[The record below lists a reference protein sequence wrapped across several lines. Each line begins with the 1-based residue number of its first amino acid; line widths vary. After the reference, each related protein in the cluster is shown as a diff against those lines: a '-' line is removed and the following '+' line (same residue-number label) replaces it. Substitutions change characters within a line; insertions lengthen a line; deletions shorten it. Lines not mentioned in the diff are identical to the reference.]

1 VRRLFVLLLTLALVA
16 PAAALAGT
24 NYTLHPSGFGEHS
37 YSAWKGGEGLPDS
50 TGSANQALYFQKM
63 TATTTFAAGV
73 AVIKGFEGQPV
84 STLKRLEFYWR
95 TDGHC
100 GAGAP
105 RFDVFYQPALGP
117 QQTLF
122 IGCQGMTPGATVPA
136 PNGTTYQQRTYS
148 GPFPTGVLDGPIT
161 GIAIVFD
168 EGSDVGP
175 GFVYLDD
182 ITVES
187 ETASHTW
194 TSASDNGNANN
205 QTITQDPTGSVYL
218 SALLGQP
225 ITAL

>member
-1 VRRLFVLLLTLALVA
+1 VRRSLVLLLALALVA

-24 NYTLHPSGFGEHS
+24 FTLHPSGFGEHS
-37 YSAWKGGEGLPDS
+37 YSAWKGGEGLADS
-50 TGSANQALYFQKM
+50 QGTANQALYFQKM
-63 TATTTFAAGV
+63 TATTTNAAGV

-84 STLKRLEFYWR
+84 SSLQRLEFYWG

-105 RFDVFYQPALGP
+105 RFDVFYQPVLGP

-122 IGCQGMTPGATVPA
+122 IGCNEMTPGAHATA
-136 PNGTTYQQRTYS
+136 PNGRTYEQRTYT
-148 GPFPTGVLDGPIT
+148 GPFPSAALDGAIT

-168 EGSDVGP
+168 EGTDVGQ
-175 GFVYLDD
+175 GFVYLDN
-182 ITVES
+182 ITVQS

-194 TSASDNGNANN
+194 TSASDNGNN
-205 QTITQDPTGSVYL
+205 QTITQDPTGETYL

-225 ITAL
+225 LGSL